1 MVASMVRLMPILN
14 SDGKITRLRVS
25 VPRVD
30 VLLDEPGGK
39 YMLEENLPA
48 RAGQEL
54 RAHRAPRLKTLVR
67 WALECQSAEE
77 LGKKLRRRYQRQ
89 QQRRG
94 IETGRPNATDEAELD
109 RLLGQD

>member
-54 RAHRAPRLKTLVR
+54 RAHRAPSLKKLVR
-67 WALECQSAEE
+67 WAMECQSAEE

-109 RLLGQD
+109 RLLG